1 MAHGG
6 GRGRGEHIKTFVY
19 VYLQTQPYL
28 GHHSEVCYE
37 VYLNIS
43 SLAHVDNL

>member
-6 GRGRGEHIKTFVY
+6 GEEHIKTFIY
-19 VYLQTQPYL
+19 IYLQAQPYL
-28 GHHSEVCYE
+28 VHHSEVCYE

-43 SLAHVDNL
+43 SLAHVGNS